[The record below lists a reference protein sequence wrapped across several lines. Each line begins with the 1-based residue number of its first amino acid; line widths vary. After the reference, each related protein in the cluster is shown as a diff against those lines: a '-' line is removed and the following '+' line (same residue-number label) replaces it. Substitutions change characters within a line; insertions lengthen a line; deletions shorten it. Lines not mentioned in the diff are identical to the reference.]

1 MCLIIMCKKYQGGKF
16 LKKLW
21 YCVGGEY
28 HKKILR
34 NGSKL
39 QLWNSLRWS
48 TQIINLVDKT
58 KFILFK
64 MSVNYMPT
72 CKLEACVEQEQP

>member
-34 NGSKL
+34 NARNFSFEILYDG
-39 QLWNSLRWS
+39 QLNLS
-48 TQIINLVDKT
+48 T
-58 KFILFK
+58 
-64 MSVNYMPT
+64 
-72 CKLEACVEQEQP
+72 

>member
-1 MCLIIMCKKYQGGKF
+1 MCLIIMYKKCQGGKF

-34 NGSKL
+34 NARNFSFEILYDGQLKL
-39 QLWNSLRWS
+39 S
-48 TQIINLVDKT
+48 T
-58 KFILFK
+58 
-64 MSVNYMPT
+64 
-72 CKLEACVEQEQP
+72 